1 MSDLRMSGRGQ
12 SLDHGSCDA
21 GMTLFGRPTNPIRQ
35 NLSRTRNSPVWRTW
49 PCGRTWAFVLTAL
62 LIAGACTTGNRAWQ
76 LAAGNSAQL
85 PPQVEKEVGSVYTS
99 STLQA
104 FVDRVGQRVVT
115 SSHLAGSFRFFILD
129 DPTPNAH
136 AVAPNYVFVTRGLL
150 ALIDDEAELAAAF
163 GHELGHLEMRHAAK
177 RQRAQRELKEAADD
191 AATASGSSSV
201 GRLVADEGLLAL
213 RRYSRDQEFQAD
225 RAGLGYLVHAG
236 YRGDAMMTLIEKL
249 QLEAKLENDI
259 LGPPLDGGDRGAL
272 ATHPDPVQ
280 RLEALRSTD
289 DSQKPGLSG
298 RQAYLAAIEGMS
310 VDAPPEEGFVR
321 GATFEHPVRSLAFS
335 ALPDF
340 TLFNDHDGVLGVGR
354 DRSFLFFS
362 CTDEKVPG
370 RLDDWMRN
378 ELKPTPSDIHVIEI
392 GGAEAAVGAR
402 PRGSDTGLAQ
412 IRYILIRHGTG
423 ICYFNLLSDGTDRD
437 HRMAAMVR
445 AARSFHSL
453 SDTDVAALRP
463 FHLHVVST
471 AGQSA
476 AALAARLPYP
486 DHRMQRLLTLN
497 GVDRSDAL
505 IGLPQIK
512 TIAP

>member
-1 MSDLRMSGRGQ
+1 
-12 SLDHGSCDA
+12 
-21 GMTLFGRPTNPIRQ
+21 
-35 NLSRTRNSPVWRTW
+35 
-49 PCGRTWAFVLTAL
+49 VLITL
-62 LIAGACTTGNRAWQ
+62 LIVGACTTGNGASQ
-76 LAAGNSAQL
+76 FAAGTSAQL
-85 PPQVEKEVGSVYTS
+85 PPQIEKEVGSVYTS
-99 STLQA
+99 PTLQA
-104 FVDRVGQRVVT
+104 FVDRVGQRVVA

-129 DPTPNAH
+129 DPTPNAQ

-163 GHELGHLEMRHAAK
+163 GHELGHLEMHHAAK
-177 RQRAQRELKEAADD
+177 RQRVQRELKEAADD
-191 AATASGSSSV
+191 AAAASGSISV

-213 RRYSRDQEFQAD
+213 RRYSRDQELQAD

-249 QLEAKLENDI
+249 QLEAKLENEI
-259 LGPPLDGGDRGAL
+259 LGPSLDGGDRGAL

-280 RLEALRSTD
+280 RLAALRNTD

-298 RQAYLAAIEGMS
+298 REAYLAAIEGMS
-310 VDAPPEEGFVR
+310 ADDPSEEGFVR
-321 GATFEHPVRSLAFS
+321 GATFEHPVLSLAFS
-335 ALPDF
+335 APPDF
-340 TLFNDHDGVLGVGR
+340 TLFNNHDGVLGVGR

-370 RLDDWMRN
+370 RLDDWMLN
-378 ELKPTPSDIHVIEI
+378 ELKPTPSDIHTTQID
-392 GGAEAAVGAR
+392 GAEAAMGSR
-402 PRGSDTGLAQ
+402 PRGPDTGLAQ
-412 IRYILIRHGTG
+412 IRYVLIRHGTG
-423 ICYFNLLSDGTDRD
+423 ICYFNLLSDGNDRD
-437 HRMAAMVR
+437 HRMAAMVG

-497 GVDRSDAL
+497 GVDQPDAL
-505 IGLPQIK
+505 LRHPKIK
-512 TIAP
+512 AIVP